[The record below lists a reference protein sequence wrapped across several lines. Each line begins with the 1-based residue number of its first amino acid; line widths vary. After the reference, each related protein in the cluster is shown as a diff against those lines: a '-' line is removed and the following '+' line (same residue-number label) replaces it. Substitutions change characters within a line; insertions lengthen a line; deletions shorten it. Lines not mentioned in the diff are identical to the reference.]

1 MPNSLVKNVLPIIF
15 ISGFVRTNGL
25 MNLSSETLLPHY
37 HLGIDY
43 GLDAYGSHWST
54 FSNDRLL
61 VKVINYPPLIL
72 GPNISIPD
80 RETLG

>member
-1 MPNSLVKNVLPIIF
+1 M
-15 ISGFVRTNGL
+15 
-25 MNLSSETLLPHY
+25 PHY

-43 GLDAYGSHWST
+43 GLDAYGSNWST